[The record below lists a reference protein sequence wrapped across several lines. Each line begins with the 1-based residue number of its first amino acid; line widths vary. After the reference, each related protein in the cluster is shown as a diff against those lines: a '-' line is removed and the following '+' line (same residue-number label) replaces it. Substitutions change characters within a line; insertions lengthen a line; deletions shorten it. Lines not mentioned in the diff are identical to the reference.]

1 MTMLV
6 VASQRPRSSPPGQRR
21 TSRPSTKASSPRAHP
36 VPTRSLHRLDGLT
49 IMVVEDHADSRE
61 LLRQVLE
68 PLTTRVLLAE
78 NGYEALAIL
87 RTDPRPPDVILCDLL
102 MPAMDGLNFARRL
115 QQEPEWQSIPIVA
128 VTALGQLA
136 DYIMTWT
143 HGFQAHLT
151 KPIEPALLVDVVRK
165 LARTRSARPPTPTDE
180 PQASG

>member
-1 MTMLV
+1 L
-6 VASQRPRSSPPGQRR
+6 
-21 TSRPSTKASSPRAHP
+21 
-36 VPTRSLHRLDGLT
+36 
-49 IMVVEDHADSRE
+49 VVEDHADSRE

-68 PLTTRVLLAE
+68 PLASRVLLAE

-87 RTDPRPPDVILCDLL
+87 RTDRRPPDVILCDLL

-115 QQEPEWQSIPIVA
+115 QQEPEWKSIPIVA

-151 KPIEPALLVDVVRK
+151 KPIDPALLVDVVRK
-165 LARTRSARPPTPTDE
+165 LGRTRSARPAA
-180 PQASG
+180 ASDGPPAGG

>member
-1 MTMLV
+1 MTMIV
-6 VASQRPRSSPPGQRR
+6 VASQR
-21 TSRPSTKASSPRAHP
+21 SRPSPGARRTARAGAPASAPRADP
-36 VPTRSLHRLDGLT
+36 VPGRSLHKLDGLT
-49 IMVVEDHADSRE
+49 ILVVEDHADSRE

-68 PLTTRVLLAE
+68 PLATRVLVAE

-87 RTDPRPPDVILCDLL
+87 RTDRRPPDVILCDLL

-115 QQEPEWQSIPIVA
+115 QQEPEWKSIPIVA

-151 KPIEPALLVDVVRK
+151 KPIDPALLVDVVRK
-165 LARTRSARPPTPTDE
+165 LGRHRPARPATEPDGPTG
-180 PQASG
+180 AG